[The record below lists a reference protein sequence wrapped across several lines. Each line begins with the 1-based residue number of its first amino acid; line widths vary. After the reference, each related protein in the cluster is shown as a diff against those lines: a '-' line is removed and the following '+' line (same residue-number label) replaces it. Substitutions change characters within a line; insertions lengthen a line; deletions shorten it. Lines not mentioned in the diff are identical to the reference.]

1 MVELRDKE
9 TGRVLGSITE
19 EQFKFLA
26 QELEEESGTDTD
38 YYINTATLD
47 MFAEKTADVQLL
59 SLLRE
64 ALGARD
70 EMEIEWRASK
80 QD

>member
-9 TGRVLGSITE
+9 TGRVLGSVTE
-19 EQFKFLA
+19 EQFKFLE

-59 SLLRE
+59 SLLRQ

-70 EMEIEWRASK
+70 EMEIEWSASK

>member
-9 TGRVLGSITE
+9 TGRVFGSITQ

-70 EMEIEWRASK
+70 EMEIEWSASK

>member
-1 MVELRDKE
+1 
-9 TGRVLGSITE
+9 
-19 EQFKFLA
+19 
-26 QELEEESGTDTD
+26 
-38 YYINTATLD
+38 

-70 EMEIEWRASK
+70 ENGNRMERLETGLDVTPRIAQNSN
-80 QD
+80 